1 MSLRKLLILPRQ
13 VDGVAVCPGTG
24 MVVMTVEAVQQ
35 MAGEEGR
42 VTAAYLIKE
51 ARFLSPVV
59 IGETSQDS
67 TETELHLLPMENG
80 GDEDAAWYETRIFT
94 FRNNSWAECFHAK
107 VCVYFEPK
115 STDSVDG
122 GREQRLAHE
131 NIQARVEQAASAS
144 KESLSP
150 DSFYS
155 FNRENIG
162 LDFKPSFQNLT
173 KLEWDGHG
181 TFTAHVDIASA
192 SQHYKILNSPVHPA
206 VLDSCV
212 QPNLAMISRGLSR
225 RRCPTMMAHSVE
237 NMWIAARVWDKATQ
251 SVRLGSF
258 ARNVNG
264 KSGQLEA
271 SAYGIADDGSAL
283 FSVARVT
290 MAEVSK
296 PEVAPAEETGK
307 SLYQI
312 AWKPRL
318 SSLHGRALQEHLDA
332 IDQDTSDDGVMDD
345 LMPKMESLMRTAAR
359 RALREVPPAERQG
372 ASAHLQKYAALLEQ
386 RYGVQQGTEDA
397 RDLTGDDLYRR
408 IDECEAA
415 EPGFQ
420 VFPLVARALPSLL
433 RGGADPLELLFSSGA
448 AEKYYGYLCR
458 TLQLDRRLSEFIGL
472 ASHEK
477 PTLRIIE
484 VGAGTG
490 AMTRAFMASLK
501 DLEEKKGHECFCEFT
516 YTDISPAFFETARA
530 QLAEF
535 EGRVTFKTLDLERDA
550 GAQGFEAGGYDMAIA
565 SNVFHATSDLVRTMS
580 NVRKLLRPGG
590 RLLFQEGVV
599 PDSACFNVG
608 FGCLDGW
615 LLATEGWRQRGPL
628 ATEEQWDGV
637 LRGAGFSG
645 VDASLWDYRS
655 EASHVCSTM
664 ISEAMPVAEPSAA
677 DAARGEA
684 GKTWLLTDPGSH
696 AQQSLASELGRHI
709 QNTEVVHLAR
719 VSSRDWAVSPKDHV
733 ISLLEVGSSFLASM
747 SETEFTG
754 LKALIAQMENLLWVA
769 APQHDDDPH
778 YALAVGFLRT
788 LRSEESGKH
797 FVTLLYQSPLMG
809 ESDAR
814 FVSEL
819 HRLCFEESPPCPEE
833 EFIVSDGK
841 LTIGRIE
848 RAVDVQNQYLAR
860 TQPQQREERWPS
872 GPIAGLALEIGTPG
886 MLDTLR
892 FVEDA
897 RPAALGD
904 EEVEIE
910 AAAWGVG
917 SRDVQ
922 IALGR
927 LSSEGE
933 EMGLGCAGT
942 VVRAGKGCADL
953 QAGDRVLTAVPG
965 CMRSHP
971 RAPAQ
976 LVLKM
981 PDGLSFGEVAAVLV
995 PGMLAY
1001 HSLVN
1006 VARVRRGQNVL
1017 IHAAAGATGQM
1028 MVAVA
1033 QVLGAEVFATV
1044 GSSEKRDFLVERFKL
1059 PAEHI
1064 FYSRNMSFAAGIRR
1078 VTKGAGVDVVVN
1090 SLPGGSLQASWEC
1103 VAPYGHFVEIGKGNI
1118 QANSALPMVGFA
1130 KNVSF
1135 TAVDILHIAQ
1145 TNHQLTRE
1153 LADKAIAFVAE
1164 GQSCPAPLQMF
1175 GASQVEQAFRLIQS
1189 GASTGR
1195 VVITLSPQEVVPVS
1209 VIRVR
1214 NDNVRRLNYSYR
1226 GTRP

>member
-1 MSLRKLLILPRQ
+1 MGVRNILILARQ

-35 MAGEEGR
+35 MASAEGR
-42 VTAAYLIKE
+42 VIASYLIKE
-51 ARFLSPVV
+51 GRFLSPAV

-94 FRNNSWAECFHAK
+94 FRNNSWAECFHAQ
-107 VCVYFEPK
+107 VCIYFEPK

-131 NIQARVEQAASAS
+131 NIQARVQEAASAS
-144 KESLSP
+144 KESLPP

-181 TFTAHVDIASA
+181 TFFAHVDIASA
-192 SQHYKILNSPVHPA
+192 SQHYKILHSPVHPA

-225 RRCPTMMAHSVE
+225 RRCPTMMAHSIE
-237 NMWIAARVWDKATQ
+237 NMWIAARIWDNATQ

-258 ARNVNG
+258 AKNVNG

-296 PEVAPAEETGK
+296 PDAAPAEETGK

-318 SSLHGRALQEHLDA
+318 SSLHGRALQGHLDA
-332 IDQDTSDDGVMDD
+332 VDRSASDDGAAMDD

-372 ASAHLQKYAALLEQ
+372 SSAHLQNYAALLEK
-386 RYGVQQGTEDA
+386 RYGVKQGPEDEV
-397 RDLTGDDLYRR
+397 DIPGEELYRR
-408 IDECEAA
+408 LDECEAA

-433 RGGADPLELLFSSGA
+433 RGGADPLELLFGSGA

-458 TLQLDRRLSEFIGL
+458 TLQLDRRLSELIGL
-472 ASHEK
+472 ASHEN
-477 PTLRIIE
+477 PALRIIE

-490 AMTRAFMASLK
+490 AMTRAFMATLK

-516 YTDISPAFFETARA
+516 YTDISPAFFETARV

-535 EGRVTFKTLDLERDA
+535 EGRISFRTLDLERDA
-550 GAQGFEAGGYDMAIA
+550 GAQGFEAGAYDMAIA
-565 SNVFHATSDLVRTMS
+565 SNVFHATADLVRTMS

-590 RLLFQEGVV
+590 RLLFQEGVI

-655 EASHVCSTM
+655 QASHVCSTM
-664 ISEAMPVAEPSAA
+664 ISEAMPVVELNLA
-677 DAARGEA
+677 DAQSEA

-696 AQQSLASELGRHI
+696 VQQALASELSRHI
-709 QNTEVVHLAR
+709 QHTEVVHLAR

-733 ISLLEVGSSFLASM
+733 ISLLEVGSSFLAAM
-747 SETEFTG
+747 SEAEFTG
-754 LKALIAQMENLLWVA
+754 LKALIAQMESLLWVA
-769 APQHDDDPH
+769 APQNGDDPN

-797 FVTLLYQSPLMG
+797 FVTLAYQSPFNG

-814 FVSEL
+814 FVSEI
-819 HRLCFEESPPCPEE
+819 HGLCFQESPPCPEE
-833 EFIVSDGK
+833 EFIVSEGT

-860 TQPQQREERWPS
+860 TQPQQRDERWPS
-872 GPIAGLALEIGTPG
+872 GPSAGLALEVGTPG

-897 RPAALGD
+897 RAAALGD
-904 EEVEIE
+904 GEVEIE

-922 IALGR
+922 VALGR
-927 LSSEGE
+927 ISGGEGE

-942 VVRAGKGCADL
+942 VVRAGAGCADL
-953 QAGDRVLTAVPG
+953 RAGDRVLAAVPG

-981 PDGLSFGEVAAVLV
+981 PDALSFGEGAAVLV
-995 PGMLAY
+995 PGMMAY

-1006 VARVRRGQNVL
+1006 VARVRRGQKVL

-1033 QVLGAEVFATV
+1033 QMLGAEVFVTV
-1044 GSSEKRDFLVERFKL
+1044 GSSEKKEFLVERFKL
-1059 PAEHI
+1059 PADHI
-1064 FYSRNMSFAAGIRR
+1064 FYSRNTSFAAGVMRI
-1078 VTKGAGVDVVVN
+1078 TKGAGVDVVVN
-1090 SLPGGSLQASWEC
+1090 SLPGGSLQASWDC

-1118 QANSALPMVGFA
+1118 QANSFLPIVGFA

-1135 TAVDILHIAQ
+1135 TAVDMFHIVQ
-1145 TNHQLTRE
+1145 TNHHLTRE
-1153 LADKAIAFVAE
+1153 LAEKTVALAAE
-1164 GQSCPAPLQMF
+1164 GQRGPAPLQLF
-1175 GASQVEQAFRLIQS
+1175 GASQVEQAFRLVQS
-1189 GASTGR
+1189 AASTGR
-1195 VVITLSPQEVVPVS
+1195 VVITLSPEEVVRVS
-1209 VIRVR
+1209 LIRVR
-1214 NDNVRRLNYSYR
+1214 NENS
-1226 GTRP
+1226 GG